1 MLGQLLNTFGEI
13 QTYEHLADRGHY
25 LASALLRPS
34 D

>member
-25 LASALLRPS
+25 LVAGLLRPS